1 MAASA
6 IPISFTES
14 RAAFVKRALEVGLA
28 QAEVDH
34 LVAAHIDT
42 LSKLAFVLVPPGK
55 VPEDSAV
62 SGLLPSTS
70 NQGSVAGLKRLL
82 FEAHTLIVS
91 ELKQRVEKAD
101 DSAPVSLNGAERET
115 RLEAQK
121 LRLGGLSFQG
131 EEEVAHDAYNL
142 VYAMIQ
148 KDDLVWLSPEK
159 FGTRRSEISA
169 KKQGKELIIDGSGLA
184 IKEKQT
190 NTVCSLAS
198 DLELVMALRRRA
210 LAFDLL
216 AVSTFN
222 TINKYHQ
229 ALAQRLQ
236 EPPPPGYSKVS
247 LQQLI
252 RADRAVFLRASELTT
267 TLKRS
272 AGGQLPLDNILS
284 TILLDP
290 SVAYHLLPL
299 PVSAPVQSRPR
310 KGRGLGQTL
319 RQLSEVPSCRG
330 LAKSPEVQVPIRRP
344 TLQCP
349 RSSWANSIR
358 PPRDI
363 VCAGAST
370 CRVVAPMPS
379 RGANAPGACT
389 CVRSLG
395 VSNPIPCSSTPD

>member
-1 MAASA
+1 MAAPS

-14 RAAFVKRALEVGLA
+14 KAAFVKRALEVGLA
-28 QAEVDH
+28 QSEVDH
-34 LVAAHIDT
+34 LVASHIDT

-55 VPEDSAV
+55 VPEDAAV
-62 SGLLPSTS
+62 TSLLPSTS

-91 ELKQRVEKAD
+91 ELKQRVEKSE

-148 KDDLVWLSPEK
+148 KDDLVWLAPEK

-169 KKQGKELIIDGSGLA
+169 KKQGKEVIIDGSGLA

-190 NTVCSLAS
+190 TTVCSLVT
-198 DLELVMALRRRA
+198 DLDLVMALRRRA
-210 LAFDLL
+210 LAFDLIGV
-216 AVSTFN
+216 ASFN

-229 ALAQRLQ
+229 ALAQRMQ
-236 EPPPPGYSKVS
+236 EPPPPGYSRVS

-252 RADRAVFLRASELTT
+252 RADRAVFLRAAELTT
-267 TLKRS
+267 TLKRNS
-272 AGGQLPLDNILS
+272 GGQLPLDNILS

-299 PVSAPVQSRPR
+299 PVSGSSSAEPSKDGKRPGPDASASQRGAKHQKVGKKTGGPGAAR
-310 KGRGLGQTL
+310 KTSFAVPKELVGKLHQTPKGHRLCWSFNLPCGCADAKPGGKCARGLHLCAEPGCL
-319 RQLSEVPSCRG
+319 KPHS
-330 LAKSPEVQVPIRRP
+330 
-344 TLQCP
+344 LQQH
-349 RSSWANSIR
+349 S
-358 PPRDI
+358 
-363 VCAGAST
+363 
-370 CRVVAPMPS
+370 
-379 RGANAPGACT
+379 
-389 CVRSLG
+389 
-395 VSNPIPCSSTPD
+395 